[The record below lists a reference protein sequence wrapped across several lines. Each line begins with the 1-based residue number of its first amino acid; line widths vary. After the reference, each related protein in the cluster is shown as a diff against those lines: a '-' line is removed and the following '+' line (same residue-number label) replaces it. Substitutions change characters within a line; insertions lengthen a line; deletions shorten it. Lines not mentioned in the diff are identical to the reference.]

1 MKSIWLLISYDH
13 INISFGQNSITDES
27 HILDFGTKEEMLE
40 EGEKFRREDEYTEFK
55 DNGDGVLVSQAI
67 YDGMIE
73 EGQYMLIK
81 EIKVGG

>member
-1 MKSIWLLISYDH
+1 MKSIWLLLFYDH
-13 INISFGQNSITDES
+13 INISFGENSITDES
-27 HILDFGTKEEMLE
+27 QVLDFGTKDEMLE
-40 EGEKFRREDEYTEFK
+40 EGERIRKEDEYTEFE

-67 YDGMIE
+67 YDGEVE